1 MGMPFTAVGMP
12 AAVLSGAAVLRCA
25 DLDGGVELAGLN
37 VLDDFALIL
46 DCTCP
51 LL

>member
-12 AAVLSGAAVLRCA
+12 AAVLSGAAVSFCA

-37 VLDDFALIL
+37 VLDDCALIL
-46 DCTCP
+46 HCSRP